1 MNQGFD
7 DEYALDLESLDR
19 VLVNVITSDKD
30 KVISW
35 VRGEPGSWGFLAGK
49 AVTAYRTELDR
60 SLTEKERQ
68 IVWERLW
75 SFLGNLKAQL

>member
-1 MNQGFD
+1 MKQGFD

-35 VRGEPGSWGFLAGK
+35 VRDEPGSWGFLAGK

-60 SLTEKERQ
+60 SLTETERR
-68 IVWERLW
+68 IVWARLW
-75 SFLGNLKAQL
+75 SFLENLKAQL

>member
-1 MNQGFD
+1 MKQGFD

-75 SFLGNLKAQL
+75 SFLENLKAQL

>member
-1 MNQGFD
+1 MKPGFD
-7 DEYALDLESLDR
+7 DEYAFDLESLDR
-19 VLVNVITSDKD
+19 VLVNLITSDKD

-35 VRGEPGSWGFLAGK
+35 VREEPGSWGFLAGK

-68 IVWERLW
+68 IVWSRLW
-75 SFLGNLKAQL
+75 SFLENLKAQL

>member
-1 MNQGFD
+1 MKQGFD
-7 DEYALDLESLDR
+7 DEYAFDLESLDR

-35 VRGEPGSWGFLAGK
+35 VQEEPGSWGFLAGK

-68 IVWERLW
+68 IVWARLW
-75 SFLGNLKAQL
+75 SFLENLKAQL

>member
-1 MNQGFD
+1 MNLGFD
-7 DEYALDLESLDR
+7 EEYALDLESLDR

-35 VRGEPGSWGFLAGK
+35 VRDEPGSWGFLAGK

-75 SFLGNLKAQL
+75 SFLENLKAQL

>member
-1 MNQGFD
+1 MKQCFD
-7 DEYALDLESLDR
+7 DEYAFDLESLDR

-35 VRGEPGSWGFLAGK
+35 VREEPGSWGFLAGK

-68 IVWERLW
+68 IVWARLW
-75 SFLGNLKAQL
+75 SFLENLKAQL

>member
-35 VRGEPGSWGFLAGK
+35 VRDEPGSWGFLAGK

-60 SLTEKERQ
+60 SLTETERR
-68 IVWERLW
+68 IVWARLW
-75 SFLGNLKAQL
+75 SFLENLKAQL

>member
-35 VRGEPGSWGFLAGK
+35 VRDEPGSWGFLAGK

-60 SLTEKERQ
+60 SLTETERR

-75 SFLGNLKAQL
+75 SFLENLKAQL

>member
-1 MNQGFD
+1 MKQGFD

-35 VRGEPGSWGFLAGK
+35 VRDEPGSWGFLAGK

-75 SFLGNLKAQL
+75 SFLENLKAQL

>member
-1 MNQGFD
+1 VNQGFD

-75 SFLGNLKAQL
+75 SFLENLKAQL

>member
-1 MNQGFD
+1 MKQGFD

-49 AVTAYRTELDR
+49 AVTAYRIELDR

-75 SFLGNLKAQL
+75 SFLENLKAQL

>member
-1 MNQGFD
+1 
-7 DEYALDLESLDR
+7 
-19 VLVNVITSDKD
+19 VITSDKD

-75 SFLGNLKAQL
+75 SFLENLKAQL

>member
-1 MNQGFD
+1 MKLGFD
-7 DEYALDLESLDR
+7 GEYAVDLESLDR
-19 VLVNVITSDKD
+19 VLVNLIASDKD

-35 VRGEPGSWGFLAGK
+35 VREEPGSWGYLAGK

-68 IVWERLW
+68 IVWSRLW
-75 SFLGNLKAQL
+75 SFLENLKAQL

>member
-7 DEYALDLESLDR
+7 DEYALDLASLDR

-35 VRGEPGSWGFLAGK
+35 VRDEPGSWGFLAGK
-49 AVTAYRTELDR
+49 AVTAYRAELDR

-75 SFLGNLKAQL
+75 SFLENLKAQL

>member
-30 KVISW
+30 QVISW
-35 VRGEPGSWGFLAGK
+35 ARDEPGSWGFLAGK
-49 AVTAYRTELDR
+49 AVSAYRTELER

-68 IVWERLW
+68 IVWARLW
-75 SFLGNLKAQL
+75 SFLEDLKAQL

>member
-75 SFLGNLKAQL
+75 SFLENLQAQL

>member
-1 MNQGFD
+1 VNQGFD

-35 VRGEPGSWGFLAGK
+35 VRDEPGSWGFLAGK
-49 AVTAYRTELDR
+49 AVTAYRAELDR

-75 SFLGNLKAQL
+75 SFLENLKAQL

>member
-7 DEYALDLESLDR
+7 DEYALDLKSLDR

-60 SLTEKERQ
+60 SLTETERR
-68 IVWERLW
+68 IVWARLW
-75 SFLGNLKAQL
+75 SFLENLKAQL

>member
-60 SLTEKERQ
+60 SLTEKNGKLSGKGSGPF
-68 IVWERLW
+68 W
-75 SFLGNLKAQL
+75 KT

>member
-60 SLTEKERQ
+60 SLTEKERK

-75 SFLGNLKAQL
+75 SFLENLKAQL

>member
-1 MNQGFD
+1 MKRGFD
-7 DEYALDLESLDR
+7 DEYALDLESLAR

-60 SLTEKERQ
+60 SLTETERR
-68 IVWERLW
+68 IVWSRLW
-75 SFLGNLKAQL
+75 SFLENLKAQL

>member
-1 MNQGFD
+1 VNQGFD

-35 VRGEPGSWGFLAGK
+35 VRDEPGSWGFLAGK

-60 SLTEKERQ
+60 SLTETERR
-68 IVWERLW
+68 IVWSRLW
-75 SFLGNLKAQL
+75 SFLENLKAQL

>member
-19 VLVNVITSDKD
+19 VLVNVITGDKD

-49 AVTAYRTELDR
+49 AVTAYRAELGR

-75 SFLGNLKAQL
+75 SFLENLKAQL

>member
-60 SLTEKERQ
+60 GLTEKERQ

-75 SFLGNLKAQL
+75 SFLENLKAQL

>member
-1 MNQGFD
+1 VNQGFD

-35 VRGEPGSWGFLAGK
+35 VRDEPGSWGFLAGK

-75 SFLGNLKAQL
+75 SFLENLKAQL

>member
-75 SFLGNLKAQL
+75 SFLENLKAQL

>member
-35 VRGEPGSWGFLAGK
+35 VRDEPGSWGFLAGK

-68 IVWERLW
+68 IVWARLW
-75 SFLGNLKAQL
+75 SFLENLKAQL

>member
-1 MNQGFD
+1 MKQGFD
-7 DEYALDLESLDR
+7 DEYAFDLESLDR
-19 VLVNVITSDKD
+19 VLANVITSDKD

-35 VRGEPGSWGFLAGK
+35 VREEPGSWGFLAGK

-68 IVWERLW
+68 IVWARLW
-75 SFLGNLKAQL
+75 SFLENLKAQL

>member
-60 SLTEKERQ
+60 SLTETERR
-68 IVWERLW
+68 IVWARLW
-75 SFLGNLKAQL
+75 SFLENLKAQL

>member
-1 MNQGFD
+1 MIQGFD
-7 DEYALDLESLDR
+7 GELAFDMESLDR

-35 VRGEPGSWGFLAGK
+35 VREEPGSWGFLAGK
-49 AVTAYRTELDR
+49 AVTACRTELER

-68 IVWERLW
+68 IVWARLW
-75 SFLGNLKAQL
+75 SFLENLKAQL

>member
-1 MNQGFD
+1 MKQGFD

-35 VRGEPGSWGFLAGK
+35 VRGAPGRWGFLAGK
-49 AVTAYRTELDR
+49 AVTAYRTELER
-60 SLTEKERQ
+60 SLTEKERH

-75 SFLGNLKAQL
+75 SFLENLKAQL

>member
-35 VRGEPGSWGFLAGK
+35 VRDEPGSWGFLAGK

-75 SFLGNLKAQL
+75 SFLENLKAQL

>member
-1 MNQGFD
+1 MKQGFD
-7 DEYALDLESLDR
+7 DQYALDMGSLDR

-35 VRGEPGSWGFLAGK
+35 IREEPGSWGYLAGK
-49 AVTAYRTELDR
+49 GVTAYRTELDR

-68 IVWERLW
+68 IVWARLW
-75 SFLGNLKAQL
+75 SFLENLKAQL